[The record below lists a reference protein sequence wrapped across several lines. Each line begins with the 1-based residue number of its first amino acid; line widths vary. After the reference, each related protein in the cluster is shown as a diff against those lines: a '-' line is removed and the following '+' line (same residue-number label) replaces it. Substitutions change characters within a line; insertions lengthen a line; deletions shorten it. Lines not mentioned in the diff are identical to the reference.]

1 MSIGAHLIHRC
12 TIARRQTRPDEL
24 RGEIVTYDEEHLRN
38 QPVRLVVKTSRVYS
52 SERGA
57 LISQI
62 TYQALL
68 PPGLDVRAGDR
79 LQDVVFEDGSESDA
93 LYEITSI
100 ATRRGRAARH
110 ITLELELYE

>member
-57 LISQI
+57 LISQT

-68 PPGLDVRAGDR
+68 PPGVDVQPGDR
-79 LQDVVFEDGSESDA
+79 IQDVIYEDGAEGGDA
-93 LYEITSI
+93 YRIDSI